1 MLSFIMRN
9 EDIAK
14 AMQKLESSFKQHADG
29 QLAKFTTLLE
39 RYMETTESH
48 LAKLIP
54 IRAKN
59 EEKMHD
65 GPPRGSTDPAGIF
78 NILKTL
84 RINVPQFDG
93 HDVEDWICKIDKLF
107 GLHCLPTATRLTLV
121 AFHLDGKALTWF
133 QWMEK
138 AEGLP
143 SWEAFIEELR
153 K

>member
-39 RYMETTESH
+39 RYMETTESR

-65 GPPRGSTDPAGIF
+65 GPPQRQHRSGW
-78 NILKTL
+78 
-84 RINVPQFDG
+84 
-93 HDVEDWICKIDKLF
+93 H
-107 GLHCLPTATRLTLV
+107 
-121 AFHLDGKALTWF
+121 F
-133 QWMEK
+133 QHSEN
-138 AEGLP
+138 
-143 SWEAFIEELR
+143 S
-153 K
+153 